1 MVTHWFDPGGDGE
14 PYTARVRLTGQRAGS
29 ARPRGR
35 DTFSHEE
42 VVEGVVPGSGPIA
55 VTSAVRGVGQG
66 EWNVTATVL
75 KPVRRTASRERSDRE
90 PRLKAEPIERASW
103 SWIRWRLVP
112 AQPGPVRTRWALV
125 APLARIP
132 AVQPG
137 TWPLLGTLGAL
148 LAIVLQATMLTAR
161 GVPAEMPVLISVAA
175 LLVGMLGAKVWYA
188 VLHPG
193 PFKQALLGGWS
204 VDGFVVVAPLV
215 AAGLLLAFGQPV
227 GEALDAV
234 APGMFLAVAIGR
246 VGCLLTGCCSG
257 PLTNSRWGIWSSDRR
272 VGGRRVPAQLI
283 ESGVGI
289 TIAVVAAALIALGAP
304 GIPGAIFAAS
314 IAAYLVARQ
323 LLLRVRAER
332 REFSW
337 RRARRATS
345 SNA

>member
-1 MVTHWFDPGGDGE
+1 MVTHWFDPGVDGE

-55 VTSAVRGVGQG
+55 VTSAVRGIDQG
-66 EWNVTATVL
+66 EWNVSATVL
-75 KPVRRTASRERSDRE
+75 KPVRGNTARERSDRE

-103 SWIRWRLVP
+103 SWRRWRLVP
-112 AQPGPVRTRWALV
+112 AQSGPVRTRWALI

-137 TWPLLGTLGAL
+137 TWPLLGTLGAI
-148 LAIVLQATMLTAR
+148 LALVIQATI
-161 GVPAEMPVLISVAA
+161 LISSGIPPEAPLLISAAA
-175 LLVGMLGAKVWYA
+175 LLVGMLAAKVWYG

-193 PFKQALLGGWS
+193 PWKQALLGGWS
-204 VDGFVVVAPLV
+204 VDGFVIVAPLV

-234 APGMFLAVAIGR
+234 APGMFLAIAMGR
-246 VGCLLTGCCSG
+246 LGCLLTGCCSG
-257 PLTNSRWGIWSSDRR
+257 ALTSSPWGIWSSDRR
-272 VGGRRVPAQLI
+272 VGARRVPAQLI
-283 ESGVGI
+283 ESGVGLS
-289 TIAVVAAALIALGAP
+289 IAVVAAALIALGVP
-304 GIPGAIFAAS
+304 GIPGAIFVAS

-332 REFSW
+332 RQFSW